1 METSKFCRMFDRFF
15 DCMNTRRLSEGREKR
30 KPDLNPYRSDK
41 DPRLTVNVYRFN

>member
-30 KPDLNPYRSDK
+30 KPDLNPYQSDK